1 MRAPSGWT
9 RQRTRLP
16 VLLAAV
22 AIAIV
27 CAAGASSALAA
38 SSSKL
43 CKVVT
48 VTTRVHGHSVRHR
61 IKECESASLGT
72 APTSL
77 PYYGATISFRVTS
90 SNATHCTLT
99 ASPALWSGRNP
110 APVGC
115 RSAYTL
121 KVPSTFPA
129 RRWTV
134 RLTARNRYGET
145 VVVSRT
151 ISQAVDPWPVSASDN
166 WSGYALE
173 GTNIV
178 GAAGTFTVPNLAP
191 TAGESD
197 MSEWVGIDGYSNS
210 DAIQAGVHEEYDP
223 VAHGVVIYP
232 WWEILPAAET
242 PITTMAVGAGDRVTV
257 KVGQLTGTTT
267 WQISVLDVTNGQSF
281 TIAPLTYTGPGTSAE
296 WIVEA
301 PSINGTP
308 ATLGVFSPA
317 ITFSG
322 LAAGGNPVQMDEL
335 VMVQNGAI
343 VSAPSALDP
352 NGFTVAYGSTAPAAP

>member
-1 MRAPSGWT
+1 M
-9 RQRTRLP
+9 RLP
-16 VLLAAV
+16 ALLAALL
-22 AIAIV
+22 IAVV
-27 CAAGASSALAA
+27 CAASASAALAA

-48 VTTRVHGHSVRHR
+48 VTTRVHGHTVRR
-61 IKECESASLGT
+61 RTRECESASLGA

-77 PYYGATISFRVTS
+77 PYYGATISFHVTS
-90 SNATHCTLT
+90 SNAARCTLA
-99 ASPALWSGRNP
+99 ASPALWSGKNP

-151 ISQAVDPWPVSASDN
+151 ISQAVDPWPVSGSDN

-173 GTNIV
+173 GTAIS
-178 GAAGTFTVPNLAP
+178 GATGTFTVPNLAP

-197 MSEWVGIDGYSNS
+197 MSEWVGVDGYSNS

-223 VAHGVVIYP
+223 VARDVVISP
-232 WWEILPAAET
+232 WWEILPAPET
-242 PITTMAVGAGDRVTV
+242 PITPMSVSAGDRVTV
-257 KVGQLTGTTT
+257 QVAQVAGTT
-267 WQISVLDVTNGQSF
+267 WKVAVLDATNGESF
-281 TIAPLTYTGPGTSAE
+281 TSSPLTYTGPGTSAE

-301 PSINGTP
+301 PSINNTP
-308 ATLGVFSPA
+308 ATLGIYSPA
-317 ITFSG
+317 ITFTG
-322 LAAGGNPVQMDEL
+322 LAAGGNRVQIDEL

-343 VSAPSALDP
+343 VSTPSALDP
-352 NGFTVAYGSTAPAAP
+352 NGFTVAYGSTAPNAP